1 MEKLF
6 LSTRIGG
13 KMDDKINLQK
23 LSHNQLISLFARTGL
38 LITEDDINQD
48 IAAGLPLNID
58 GTIDI
63 FVYAAFL
70 VRELN
75 EH

>member
-1 MEKLF
+1 
-6 LSTRIGG
+6 
-13 KMDDKINLQK
+13 MDDRINLQR

-38 LITEDDINQD
+38 VITEEEIKQD

-70 VRELN
+70 VREIN
-75 EH
+75 EYK

>member
-1 MEKLF
+1 
-6 LSTRIGG
+6 
-13 KMDDKINLQK
+13 MDDKINLQK
-23 LSHNQLISLFARTGL
+23 LTHNQLISLFARTGL
-38 LITEDDINQD
+38 VITENDINQD
-48 IAAGLPLNID
+48 VARGLPLNID

-63 FVYAAFL
+63 FVYIAFL